1 MRNEEKRNE
10 TVNCL
15 EQCIQSMQKTSA
27 LCKLSK
33 QLQVLLDGLDRCDA
47 KLDAKLDVKN
57 TGVYPYRDKKK
68 PEHYDD
74 YIFYLREAGLLPK
87 PNNKKDLV
95 CFDEAYS
102 DTAFEMRMSLKERIQ
117 DEIHWMN
124 SETIAIDA
132 LESLNIDWKSIWK
145 AIWEAAIKYAC
156 ETRFAQTDEQI
167 EYESHN
173 MQQQLTRLANTN
185 NGIMKFAQFISNM
198 RITPSKE
205 EQAVLINRAD
215 EIQIGGKTLLEWFE
229 IYQTEAE
236 KYNAPLRRARSIRS
250 QDSNRSYV
258 TEQIQRIN
266 QPQKP
271 LSLFPFKSKIKQY
284 EKINNVKIIQQT
296 QIKDNKVKPLN
307 KLSRPYF
314 SPKLGS
320 WEIDLVFGVNP
331 VTRRRQHYL
340 FAININ
346 TKYLVVIPLIVDEKN
361 ATFIL
366 AALKKLINQVY
377 VNNIRGDGETGF
389 KANIIRQFCEDNKI
403 SLYFT
408 GSPFTQHNRVVDSV
422 IRTIRN
428 GFGQDLLGETKQI
441 RKKQSKKPVPQLVEK
456 QPSPIDEVLHAP
468 LIDQTVNPIPLV
480 QSEQEK
486 VEQRGR
492 PKKYSSQEEAE
503 RIAAEQRS
511 RAQQKYRI
519 QRQELRAT
527 ANDLQLLLIR
537 RLQKTIIT
545 NVQDLLQISE
555 IIDRYNQ

>member
-1 MRNEEKRNE
+1 
-10 TVNCL
+10 
-15 EQCIQSMQKTSA
+15 
-27 LCKLSK
+27 
-33 QLQVLLDGLDRCDA
+33 
-47 KLDAKLDVKN
+47 
-57 TGVYPYRDKKK
+57 
-68 PEHYDD
+68 
-74 YIFYLREAGLLPK
+74 
-87 PNNKKDLV
+87 
-95 CFDEAYS
+95 
-102 DTAFEMRMSLKERIQ
+102 
-117 DEIHWMN
+117 
-124 SETIAIDA
+124 
-132 LESLNIDWKSIWK
+132 
-145 AIWEAAIKYAC
+145 
-156 ETRFAQTDEQI
+156 
-167 EYESHN
+167 
-173 MQQQLTRLANTN
+173 
-185 NGIMKFAQFISNM
+185 M

-215 EIQIGGKTLLEWFE
+215 EIQIGGKILLEWFE

-236 KYNAPLRRARSIRS
+236 KYNAPQRRARSIRS

-258 TEQIQRIN
+258 TEQIQKIN
-266 QPQKP
+266 QPHKP

-284 EKINNVKIIQQT
+284 EKINNVKIVQQT
-296 QIKDNKVKPLN
+296 QIKDAKVKPLN
-307 KLSRPYF
+307 KLQRPYF

-377 VNNIRGDGETGF
+377 VNNISGDGETGF

-422 IRTIRN
+422 ICTIRN
-428 GFGQDLLGETKQI
+428 GFGQDLLVIENFSQKEMQAISETKQI
-441 RKKQSKKPVPQLVEK
+441 RKKQSKKPVPQLVET
-456 QPSPIDEVLHAP
+456 QSSPIDEVLFAP
-468 LIDQTVNPIPLV
+468 LIDQAVNPIPLV
-480 QSEQEK
+480 QSVQEK

-492 PKKYSSQEEAE
+492 PKKYSSQKEAK

-519 QRQELRAT
+519 LRQEFRAS

-545 NVQDLLQISE
+545 NLAELKTKAIEDQIQIQYKTERQDKTEKQETPKVAGQL
-555 IIDRYNQ
+555 DRWTD

>member
-1 MRNEEKRNE
+1 MPI
-10 TVNCL
+10 L
-15 EQCIQSMQKTSA
+15 EP
-27 LCKLSK
+27 L
-33 QLQVLLDGLDRCDA
+33 
-47 KLDAKLDVKN
+47 
-57 TGVYPYRDKKK
+57 
-68 PEHYDD
+68 
-74 YIFYLREAGLLPK
+74 
-87 PNNKKDLV
+87 
-95 CFDEAYS
+95 
-102 DTAFEMRMSLKERIQ
+102 TANI
-117 DEIHWMN
+117 
-124 SETIAIDA
+124 TIAIDA
-132 LESLNIDWKSIWK
+132 LEQLHIDWHAIFKS
-145 AIWEAAIKYAC
+145 IWEAAIKYAC
-156 ETRFAQTDEQI
+156 ESKISRFAQTDEQI

-205 EQAVLINRAD
+205 EQAVLINHAD
-215 EIQIGGKTLLEWFE
+215 EIQIGGKTLLEWFD

-266 QPQKP
+266 QLQNP
-271 LSLFPFKSKIKQY
+271 LSFFPFKSKIKQY
-284 EKINNVKIIQQT
+284 EKINKVKIIQQT

-307 KLSRPYF
+307 KLQRPYF

-361 ATFIL
+361 AT
-366 AALKKLINQVY
+366 
-377 VNNIRGDGETGF
+377 
-389 KANIIRQFCEDNKI
+389 
-403 SLYFT
+403 
-408 GSPFTQHNRVVDSV
+408 
-422 IRTIRN
+422 
-428 GFGQDLLGETKQI
+428 
-441 RKKQSKKPVPQLVEK
+441 
-456 QPSPIDEVLHAP
+456 PIDEVLHAP
-468 LIDQTVNPIPLV
+468 LIDQAVNPIPLV
-480 QSEQEK
+480 QSDQEK

-519 QRQELRAT
+519 QRQEFRAT

-545 NVQDLLQISE
+545 NSIEADAIIDCQWQCLFYFCSLALQIMIQNEQNGRMVDMAGKKAVKFGPNALNALDALVHFTS
-555 IIDRYNQ
+555 ILHDSRTQQSSQLMDSMHMDNSLHLSMIPSKNKFHQFALA